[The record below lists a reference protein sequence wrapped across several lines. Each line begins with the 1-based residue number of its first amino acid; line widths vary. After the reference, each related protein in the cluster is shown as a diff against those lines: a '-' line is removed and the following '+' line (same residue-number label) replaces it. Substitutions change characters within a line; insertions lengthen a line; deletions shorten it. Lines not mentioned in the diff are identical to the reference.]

1 MFDVARGNQEDAIV
15 TILQT
20 ESGIS
25 SMGWFGPN
33 QELIWCASMT
43 RGLTVWNTTTGDRL
57 LNVVDFYMLHCEQ
70 GIEMDYVVGC
80 ATAGRNDSPMVLTG
94 NQDGCGFVLS
104 ASRPDIVLSQ
114 WQGHQVWFMNECI

>member
-1 MFDVARGNQEDAIV
+1 MFDVARGNQEDALV

-70 GIEMDYVVGC
+70 GVEMDYVVGC
-80 ATAGRNDSPMVLTG
+80 ITNGRNDCPLVLTG
-94 NQDGCGFVLS
+94 NQDGCGFVLNVS
-104 ASRPDIVLSQ
+104 QPNVILSQ
-114 WQGHQVWFMNECI
+114 WQGHQV